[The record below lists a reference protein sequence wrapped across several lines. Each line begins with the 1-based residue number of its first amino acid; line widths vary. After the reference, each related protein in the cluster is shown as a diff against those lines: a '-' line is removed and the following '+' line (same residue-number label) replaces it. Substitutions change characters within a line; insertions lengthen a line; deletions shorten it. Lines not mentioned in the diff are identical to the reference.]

1 MSKART
7 EELRLVAEQAAEL
20 LNESASTQ
28 KEQEERLN
36 WLMESSLHVREALA
50 ARALQEEVRN
60 LDRDRR
66 IDADALI
73 AKALKGAIPLSGS
86 EPP

>member
-1 MSKART
+1 MSKARS

-20 LNESASTQ
+20 LTESASTQ
-28 KEQEERLN
+28 REQEERLK
-36 WLMESSLHVREALA
+36 WLMESSLHVRETLA
-50 ARALQEEVRN
+50 AMAWQEEVRN

-73 AKALKGAIPLSGS
+73 AKALKDAVPLAGG